1 MEAIGRGGFGVVY
14 RGLNIETGLTVAIK
28 RVVIAGTPK
37 DELEN
42 IEVCYALINDIFV
55 QMLNPS
61 SSSSSIWLLS
71 MMNRVKFVYYKI

>member
-28 RVVIAGTPK
+28 RVTLIGTPK

-42 IEVCYALINDIFV
+42 IEVYTHTHVIRYTECCSLTC
-55 QMLNPS
+55 
-61 SSSSSIWLLS
+61 
-71 MMNRVKFVYYKI
+71 

>member
-28 RVVIAGTPK
+28 RVTLLGTPK

-42 IEVCYALINDIFV
+42 IEVII
-55 QMLNPS
+55 
-61 SSSSSIWLLS
+61 
-71 MMNRVKFVYYKI
+71 